1 MRAPHDGAGRFVN
14 WSGEVTSQMTS
25 WYEPT
30 KQGDIA
36 ALVRRTYLA
45 NGRIHVVGGGHS
57 WSPIAAPDQA
67 GMSLDGWN
75 GVTDQTADTVTVR
88 AGTRLRDL
96 NKELAIRGLALPI
109 LGSIDHQSVAG
120 AIATGT
126 HGSSLSHGN
135 LATLVQ
141 GVRLIT
147 GTGEVLNLDATDP
160 RLEGVRVHLGA
171 LGVLTHVT
179 LRVEP
184 AFRLAET
191 IEQVPVGNVA
201 AEVEAIGRSAEYV
214 KVWWLPHTSHAL
226 VYRYMRTDEATS
238 RRPPPAAERWVD
250 ANVVHKA
257 VLPALFAVNERR
269 PHQIPTTNR
278 LLVRTLDKPR
288 RVGPSTMLL
297 STPMPVHHAET
308 EAAVP
313 LAQGGEA
320 FDRLVRLID
329 AERLQVNFIAELRFV
344 RGDTNW
350 MSPASGGDTVQLG
363 AYTALRSQ
371 QERYFA
377 AFWREMREL
386 GARPHW
392 GKQMDHSGA
401 EIRRLYPA
409 AERFV
414 ALRDELDP
422 ARVFANPFLDRVLAG

>member
-1 MRAPHDGAGRFVN
+1 MRAPHDGAGKFVN

-25 WYEPT
+25 WYAPT
-30 KQGDIA
+30 KFSDIL
-36 ALVRRTYLA
+36 ALVRRTFLA

-57 WSPIAAPDQA
+57 WSDIAAPDGA
-67 GMSLDGWN
+67 GLSLDGWA

-96 NKELAIRGLALPI
+96 NKELTIRGLALPI

-147 GTGEVLNLDATDP
+147 GTGEVLSLDAADP
-160 RLEGVRVHLGA
+160 RFDGVRVHLGA
-171 LGVLTHVT
+171 LGVITHLT

-191 IEQVPVGNVA
+191 IEHVPVGRVA

-226 VYRYMRTDEATS
+226 VYRYTRTEEATS

-250 ANVVHKA
+250 EKVVHKA
-257 VLPALFAVNERR
+257 VLPALFGVDERR
-269 PHQIPTTNR
+269 PDWIPATNR
-278 LLVRTLDKPR
+278 AMARTLDKPR
-288 RVGPSTMLL
+288 RVGPSTLL
-297 STPMPVHHAET
+297 FSTPMPTRHAET

-313 LAQGGEA
+313 LAKGGEA

-329 AERLQVNFIAELRFV
+329 AERLQINFIAELRYV
-344 RGDTNW
+344 RGDSSW
-350 MSPASGGDTVQLG
+350 MSPAFGGDTVQLG

-377 AFWREMREL
+377 AFWREMRQL
-386 GARPHW
+386 AARPHW
-392 GKQMDHSGA
+392 GKAMDHSGT
-401 EIRRLYPA
+401 EIRELYPSA
-409 AERFV
+409 ARFV
-414 ALRDELDP
+414 GLRDELDP
-422 ARVFANPFLDRVLAG
+422 ARIFANPFLDRVLG